1 MSIVL
6 EDMASID
13 SSRCLVFI
21 LLFAKNVSVAI
32 AFIAAIVSL
41 CLPGYEAV
49 EILLWQKPKI
59 ALRYKA

>member
-13 SSRCLVFI
+13 SSRCSVFI
-21 LLFAKNVSVAI
+21 LLFVKNTSVAI
-32 AFIAAIVSL
+32 AFIAGIVSL
-41 CLPGYEAV
+41 FLPGYEATK
-49 EILLWQKPKI
+49 ILLWQKPKI